1 MFEAHQLVVRRW
13 LRAEEQFVE
22 LSDRRAIQLYGSLEK
37 TNKARER
44 NTYRPAQ
51 KNRDKC
57 MLLNYWYIK
66 AAIQK

>member
-37 TNKARER
+37 TNKAER
-44 NTYRPAQ
+44 KEHVQTCTKKQRQMYVI
-51 KNRDKC
+51 K
-57 MLLNYWYIK
+57 LLVY
-66 AAIQK
+66 